1 MKHLIK
7 KLLRE
12 GLLSEITDET
22 YELLQTKYNNSR
34 VIMSNEEKIIFR
46 NNPEQKIHFKPK
58 GLWYGIGTS
67 WVDWVRNNQSDWE
80 EDYIHIIDVDL
91 TKIKVIRNYQEL
103 IEFNNQYGTKENHS
117 ADIDWVK
124 VSKDYS
130 GIEIAP
136 YIYKARFDREVFW
149 YYAWDVASG
158 CIWDSAAIKSIE
170 NLNKEKN
177 PVEEGIMANWLTA
190 GALILGGLTNSS
202 LAQTYKNSDEKTKI
216 NILDKI
222 KSGAE
227 SGNEKLNIL
236 YNKIKKE
243 AETTNQ
249 NTTTNNDFSK
259 EDFEL
264 EAKKLGGVVGV
275 GKSTDLAVSKKMA
288 LSDARSKLGDGIQK
302 NGHIVDEQVIK
313 DSNEQYIT
321 YIIYKI

>member
-7 KLLRE
+7 ELLRE

-22 YELLQTKYNNSR
+22 YQLLQTKYNNSR
-34 VIMSNEEKIIFR
+34 VIISNEEKIIFR
-46 NNPEQKIHFKPK
+46 NNPI
-58 GLWYGIGTS
+58 
-67 WVDWVRNNQSDWE
+67 
-80 EDYIHIIDVDL
+80 
-91 TKIKVIRNYQEL
+91 
-103 IEFNNQYGTKENHS
+103 
-117 ADIDWVK
+117 
-124 VSKDYS
+124 
-130 GIEIAP
+130 
-136 YIYKARFDREVFW
+136 
-149 YYAWDVASG
+149 
-158 CIWDSAAIKSIE
+158 
-170 NLNKEKN
+170 
-177 PVEEGIMANWLTA
+177 EEGTMTNWLTA
-190 GALILGGLTNSS
+190 GALILGALTNSS

-264 EAKKLGGVVGV
+264 EAKKLGGVVGI
-275 GKSTDLAVSKKMA
+275 GKSMDLAVSRKMA
-288 LSDARSKLGDGIQK
+288 LSDARGKLGNGIQK
-302 NGHIVDEQVIK
+302 NGNIVDEQVIK